1 MDRFDDR
8 KKKIISILSNSNDYV
23 TGKSLSLMLNTSLR
37 TIQSDVSAINKEFSL
52 IISSNKGYTINRENF
67 ALLNK
72 EIIQPSRNNEHVI
85 LKKLIFANH
94 PYQIDE
100 LAESLYMS
108 TTTLEKHL
116 RNFKKILEKYH
127 LTIARKNSF
136 IHIEGDEL
144 NKRKLINYLI
154 FEEINPA
161 FNSINNLENYF
172 SGIDIDKIKSIILNT
187 INQYNYYV
195 ENTYY
200 NNLIINIVIALYR
213 MRSDYYVSNEAE
225 YHMNPESDEYQIAY
239 EICAQYG
246 AHCHITPSD
255 YDISYIST
263 LLEGQIKP
271 LNCETSIVNSPEFLT
286 PEFISDINDILMNVF
301 HYYMLNINY
310 AEYLYSFALH
320 IDGMIKRAC
329 NTQPANNDILK
340 NVKRSCPFI
349 YDVSVTIAQKISE
362 KYNINVAD
370 TEIGYISIHI
380 GYLIESSTESSDK
393 ISVLLFCNDYHHIN
407 ENIEK
412 KLMDNFSDF
421 INITILRS
429 DNDDAIIDT
438 TSDLIITTKPLN
450 MIGRKVL
457 TISPFYTMMD
467 HINIDNAIH
476 NCMKEKKKHYQNQLL
491 SSFFDQN
498 LFFKN
503 YDFHSKQEV
512 IRFLGQKIIDFGLA
526 KEGFIE
532 SVLERE
538 RLSSTCFFDTFAIP
552 HAMDMNASRTMICVL
567 TSEKGIY
574 WDEHKIHI
582 ILMITVQQR
591 DRKNFMELY
600 NGIVQ
605 ILENP
610 KKVNQLIL
618 ANNVTEFLKQLM
630 NN

>member
-8 KKKIISILSNSNDYV
+8 KKKIISILSDSNDYV

-37 TIQSDVSAINKEFSL
+37 TIQSDVSAINKELSL
-52 IISSNKGYTINRENF
+52 IISSNRGYTINRENF
-67 ALLNK
+67 ALLDK
-72 EIIQPSRNNEHVI
+72 EIIQPVRNNEHVI

-116 RNFKKILEKYH
+116 RNFRKILEKYH
-127 LTIARKNSF
+127 LTIARKNSY

-172 SGIDIDKIKSIILNT
+172 SGINIDKIKSIILNA

-225 YHMNPESDEYQIAY
+225 YHMNPESDEYKIAY

-246 AHCHITPSD
+246 SHCHITPSD
-255 YDISYIST
+255 YDISYLST

-271 LNCETSIVNSPEFLT
+271 LNCETSIANSSEFLT

-329 NTQPANNDILK
+329 NTQPANNEILK
-340 NVKRSCPFI
+340 NVKKNCPFI

-380 GYLIESSTESSDK
+380 GYLIESSTENSDK

-421 INITILRS
+421 INITIFRA
-429 DNDDAIIDT
+429 DNDNAIIDV

-476 NCMKEKKKHYQNQLL
+476 DCMKEKKKNYQNQLL
-491 SSFFDQN
+491 SSFFDKH

-503 YDFHSKQEV
+503 YDFQSKQEV

-552 HAMDMNASRTMICVL
+552 HAMDMNANRTMICVL
-567 TSEKGIY
+567 ISEKGIY

-582 ILMITVQQR
+582 VLMITVQQR

-610 KKVNQLIL
+610 QKVNQLIL
-618 ANNVTEFLKQLM
+618 ANTVTEFLKQLM
-630 NN
+630 KN

>member
-8 KKKIISILSNSNDYV
+8 KKKIISILSDSNDYV

-37 TIQSDVSAINKEFSL
+37 TIQSDVSAINKEISL

-67 ALLNK
+67 ALLDK
-72 EIIQPSRNNEHVI
+72 EVIQPAKNNEHVI
-85 LKKLIFANH
+85 LKKLIFANS

-108 TTTLEKHL
+108 TTTLEKHFK
-116 RNFKKILEKYH
+116 NFRKILEKYN
-127 LTIARKNSF
+127 LVIARKNSY

-161 FNSINNLENYF
+161 FNSINNLEIYF
-172 SGIDIDKIKSIILNT
+172 SGINIDKIKSIILNS
-187 INQYNYYV
+187 INKYNYYV
-195 ENTYY
+195 EKTYY

-213 MRSDYYVSNEAE
+213 MRSDYYVSNKTE
-225 YHMNPESDEYQIAY
+225 YHMNIEADEYKIAY

-246 AHCHITPSD
+246 DHCHISPSD

-271 LNCETSIVNSPEFLT
+271 INCEASTVNPPEFLT

-301 HYYMLNINY
+301 HYYMLNINFS
-310 AEYLYSFALH
+310 EYLYSFALH
-320 IDGMIKRAC
+320 IDGMIKRAY
-329 NTQPANNDILK
+329 NTQPANNEILK
-340 NVKRSCPFI
+340 NVKKNCPFI

-380 GYLIESSTESSDK
+380 GYLIESSTENSDK
-393 ISVLLFCNDYHHIN
+393 VSVLLFCNDYHHIN

-421 INITILRS
+421 IDINIFRS
-429 DNDDAIIDT
+429 DNDDAIFNVA
-438 TSDLIITTKPLN
+438 SDLIITTKPLN
-450 MIGRKVL
+450 IIGRKVL

-476 NCMKEKKKHYQNQLL
+476 NCMKERKKKYQNQLL
-491 SSFFDQN
+491 SSFFDPK

-503 YDFHSKQEV
+503 YDFPSKQEV
-512 IRFLGQKIIDFGLA
+512 IQFLGQKIIDFGLA
-526 KEGFIE
+526 KEGFIA

-610 KKVNQLIL
+610 QKVNQLIL
-618 ANNVTEFLKQLM
+618 ADTLTEFLKQLM

>member
-8 KKKIISILSNSNDYV
+8 KKKIISILSDSNDYV

-37 TIQSDVSAINKEFSL
+37 TIQSDVSAINKELSL
-52 IISSNKGYTINRENF
+52 IISSNRGYTINRENF
-67 ALLNK
+67 ALLDK
-72 EIIQPSRNNEHVI
+72 EIIQPVRNNEHVI
-85 LKKLIFANH
+85 LKKLIFSNH

-127 LTIARKNSF
+127 LTIARKNSY

-172 SGIDIDKIKSIILNT
+172 SGINIDKIKSIILNA

-213 MRSDYYVSNEAE
+213 MRSDYYVSNETE
-225 YHMNPESDEYQIAY
+225 YHVNPESDEYKIAY

-271 LNCETSIVNSPEFLT
+271 LNCEISIANSSEFLT

-310 AEYLYSFALH
+310 EEYLYSFALH

-329 NTQPANNDILK
+329 NTQPANNEILK
-340 NVKRSCPFI
+340 NVKKNCPFI

-380 GYLIESSTESSDK
+380 GYLIESSTENSDK

-421 INITILRS
+421 INITIFRA
-429 DNDDAIIDT
+429 DNDNAIIDV

-476 NCMKEKKKHYQNQLL
+476 NCMKEKKKNYQNQLL
-491 SSFFDQN
+491 SSFFDKH

-503 YDFHSKQEV
+503 YDFQSKQEV

-552 HAMDMNASRTMICVL
+552 HAMDMNANRTMICVL
-567 TSEKGIY
+567 ISEKGIY

-582 ILMITVQQR
+582 VLMITVQQR

-610 KKVNQLIL
+610 QKVNQLIL
-618 ANNVTEFLKQLM
+618 ANTVTEFLKQLM
-630 NN
+630 KN